1 MNWDDLRFVLTVA
14 ESGSL
19 ASAARDLRWA
29 VSTAMRRLDQIEL
42 ELNAR
47 LFERRRTGY
56 IPTEAGELLLD
67 EARSF
72 APRIDEIERR
82 LQGRDLSLKGTIR
95 FTTTVT
101 AVPYLLANTLARFS
115 ALHPD
120 IVVKLSESSELLE
133 IGGRQ
138 ADVAL
143 RFINEPPEHWVGR
156 EIGSVRYRAYSAAG
170 GGRRRK
176 QADISDL
183 FLEQPW
189 IDFSSPENRCS
200 RWVRRNVPSQNVKFQ
215 VETFSSMLSLLRA
228 GAGVGLLPTYVGDA
242 DAGLVPMS
250 ASIDE
255 LTNKAWLLTHPELRR
270 TVRVQA
276 FIAVVAKDTSRL
288 LASSSRA
295 ALRPAATSRPNL
307 PSDPKMTEATNLN

>member
-1 MNWDDLRFVLTVA
+1 MNWDDLRFALTVA

-19 ASAARDLRWA
+19 ASAARDLRWS
-29 VSTAMRRLDQIEL
+29 VSTAMRRLDQIES

-56 IPTEAGELLLD
+56 IATEAGELLLD
-67 EARSF
+67 EARTF
-72 APRIDEIERR
+72 APRIDEVERR
-82 LQGRDLSLKGTIR
+82 LRGRDLSLKGTIR

-101 AVPYLLANTLARFS
+101 AVPYLLASTLARFS

-143 RFINEPPEHWVGR
+143 RFVNEPPEHWVGR

-170 GGRRRK
+170 GKRRK
-176 QADISDL
+176 QADIADL
-183 FLEQPW
+183 FSGQPW
-189 IDFSSPENRCS
+189 IDFSGSENRCS
-200 RWVRRNVPSQNVKFQ
+200 RWVRRNVPGQNVKFQ

-228 GAGVGLLPTYVGDA
+228 GAGVGLLPTYVGDG
-242 DAGLVPMS
+242 DAGRVPMS

-288 LASSSRA
+288 LAGLSNA
-295 ALRPAATSRPNL
+295 ARRPAATSRPNS
-307 PSDPKMTEATNLN
+307 PSAPKMTEATNLN